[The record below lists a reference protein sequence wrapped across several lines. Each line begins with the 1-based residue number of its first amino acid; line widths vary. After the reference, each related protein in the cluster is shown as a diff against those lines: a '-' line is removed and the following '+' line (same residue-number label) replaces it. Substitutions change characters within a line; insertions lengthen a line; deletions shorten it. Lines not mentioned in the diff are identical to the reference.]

1 MTMHTVK
8 LLIKI
13 QSQSDLITN
22 SSSEVILCKV
32 QEGWTI
38 DQFKQL
44 IEDYHKEHQYHGDWD
59 EFRLLSTEERENY
72 DVGGGMGGEF
82 EIYSY
87 KGPYVDSY
95 GDEHEWF
102 KEYFEELDNPQD
114 YILIDTDWCHRAT
127 IKWLINDLKAK
138 YA

>member
-44 IEDYHKEHQYHGDWD
+44 IEDYHKEHQYNGDWD
-59 EFRLLSTEERENY
+59 EFRLLSSEERENY

-87 KGPYVDSY
+87 GGPYVDSY

-102 KEYFEELDNPQD
+102 KGYFEELDNPQD

-138 YA
+138 YV

>member
-13 QSQSDLITN
+13 QSQNDLITN
-22 SSSEVILCKV
+22 SSSEVILCKI

-59 EFRLLSTEERENY
+59 EFRLLSIEERENY
-72 DVGGGMGGEF
+72 DVGSGMGGEF

-87 KGPYVDSY
+87 GGPYVDSY

-114 YILIDTDWCHRAT
+114 YILIDTDWV
-127 IKWLINDLKAK
+127 IELQ
-138 YA
+138 